1 MKKPQRSVRS
11 LSALLALTLL
21 STACATVRGARQES
35 GSGGASQIITRQE
48 IIDSNARNVWEALQR
63 TVRYVHWG
71 VGSGGV
77 PQRGTRRGVTSGL
90 GPERVRVIIDGTAV
104 QSFQELTLMPAR
116 DLEEIRVLSAI
127 DATTYFG
134 TNSVAGAVLITTRR
148 R

>member
-1 MKKPQRSVRS
+1 MNGWHKVGT
-11 LSALLALTLL
+11 LLALSLL
-21 STACATVRGARQES
+21 PTGCATASGAQQAT
-35 GSGGASQIITRQE
+35 SGGASQIITREQIVE
-48 IIDSNARNVWEALQR
+48 SNARNVWEALQR

-90 GPERVRVIIDGTAV
+90 GPERVRVVIDGTVV
-104 QSFQELTLMPAR
+104 QDFEELTLMPAR
-116 DLEEIRVLSAI
+116 DVQEIRVLSAI

-148 R
+148 